1 MTSTAVTASAK
12 SFFTGT
18 VTAGTSSGNDVENS
32 FSDILKSQKN
42 DGKVTE
48 TENADRTRTESATDR
63 ISESGRK
70 NPVRTAEKEEISS
83 EEATEQAEKAAEAAA
98 GQMVTQI
105 AQELGISEEEVM
117 QLLSDLDMTPMDLLD
132 TGNLQTV
139 VLAAAGETDVCSLVT
154 DEQLYTAFK
163 NLKNELTEVIAEVSE
178 ATGLKPE
185 EVSEIF
191 DRLMDSAKAEAVQE
205 VSGEETDA
213 QTVQTLQTAQTEDAE
228 AYDLTAEKPEQ
239 TVRTDGEE
247 TEDGTKLMLERS
259 LAQGA
264 AEDGAKNGANEF
276 FNEAAQNPL
285 MQKLTAVSTDNVMQT
300 VQEAPIFDTDT
311 EMILNQITDYMKGQ
325 ITDGVSEL
333 EMQLHPESLGN
344 LHIRLSA
351 KEGVV
356 TAQFTAQNDTVKAV
370 LESQMIQL
378 KETFKE
384 QGITVEAI
392 EVMVE
397 SRKFDQSMSQNSNG
411 MNGENRQGGK
421 QKNRRINLNAFTE
434 EENLTEED
442 RIAAE
447 LLKDSGGT
455 VDYTV

>member
-1 MTSTAVTASAK
+1 
-12 SFFTGT
+12 
-18 VTAGTSSGNDVENS
+18 
-32 FSDILKSQKN
+32 
-42 DGKVTE
+42 
-48 TENADRTRTESATDR
+48 
-63 ISESGRK
+63 
-70 NPVRTAEKEEISS
+70 
-83 EEATEQAEKAAEAAA
+83 
-98 GQMVTQI
+98 
-105 AQELGISEEEVM
+105 
-117 QLLSDLDMTPMDLLD
+117 
-132 TGNLQTV
+132 
-139 VLAAAGETDVCSLVT
+139 
-154 DEQLYTAFK
+154 
-163 NLKNELTEVIAEVSE
+163 
-178 ATGLKPE
+178 
-185 EVSEIF
+185 
-191 DRLMDSAKAEAVQE
+191 
-205 VSGEETDA
+205 
-213 QTVQTLQTAQTEDAE
+213 
-228 AYDLTAEKPEQ
+228 
-239 TVRTDGEE
+239 
-247 TEDGTKLMLERS
+247 MLERS